1 MIKKFIEEY
10 NIAAHGSYYS
20 AKKPLAKYKLKD
32 SAGKK
37 QTVRVFTDDKI
48 HFPGVAAVV
57 KERNKSE
64 YIILSDKYRK
74 LSRNGKYFAIA
85 HEIGHV
91 YNRDLK
97 EGRGAVRDI
106 VTEIN
111 ADKFGSLV
119 VGKKNAIKALKEVK
133 KFPVEGGD
141 LIDWMISRHELNLR
155 IRALKKDR

>member
-1 MIKKFIEEY
+1 MFKQLMEEY
-10 NIAAHGSYYS
+10 NIAMNGSYYS

-32 SAGKK
+32 SKGKK
-37 QTVRVFTDDKI
+37 QTVRVFTDDKV

-57 KERNKSE
+57 KEKNKSE
-64 YIILSDKYRK
+64 YILLSDKYRN
-74 LSRNGKYFAIA
+74 LSRNGKCFAIA

-97 EGRGAVRDI
+97 EGRGAVRDLL
-106 VTEIN
+106 TEIN
-111 ADKFGSLV
+111 ADKFGSSV

-155 IRALKKDR
+155 IRALKKDI

>member
-1 MIKKFIEEY
+1 MLKEIMEEY
-10 NIAAHGSYYS
+10 NIAVHGSYFS

-37 QTVRVFTDDKI
+37 QSVRIFTDDKI
-48 HFPGVAAVV
+48 HFPGIAAVV
-57 KERNKSE
+57 KEKNKSE
-64 YIILSDKYRK
+64 YIILSDKYKK
-74 LSRNGKYFAIA
+74 LSRNGKCFALA

-97 EGRGAVRDI
+97 EGRGIVRDI

-111 ADKFGSLV
+111 ADKVGSSI

-133 KFPVEGGD
+133 KFPVEGGN

-155 IRALKKDR
+155 IRALKKDK

>member
-1 MIKKFIEEY
+1 MFKKIMEECNIEM
-10 NIAAHGSYYS
+10 NGSYYS

-32 SAGKK
+32 SA
-37 QTVRVFTDDKI
+37 V

-57 KERNKSE
+57 KEKNKSE
-64 YIILSDKYRK
+64 YIILSDKYKR
-74 LSRNGKYFAIA
+74 LSRNGKYFALA

-111 ADKFGSLV
+111 ADKFGSSII
-119 VGKKNAIKALKEVK
+119 GKKNAIKALKEVK

-155 IRALKKDR
+155 IRALKKDK

>member
-1 MIKKFIEEY
+1 MLKKIIEEY

-32 SAGKK
+32 SA
-37 QTVRVFTDDKI
+37 DKI

-64 YIILSDKYRK
+64 YIILSDKYKK

-97 EGRGAVRDI
+97 EGRGAVRDLL
-106 VTEIN
+106 TEIN
-111 ADKFGSLV
+111 ADKFGSSI

-155 IRALKKDR
+155 IRALKKDK

>member
-1 MIKKFIEEY
+1 MLKEFMEEL
-10 NIAAHGSYYS
+10 NISSQGSYYS

-57 KERNKSE
+57 KEKNKSE
-64 YIILSDKYRK
+64 YIILSDKYKK
-74 LSRNGKYFAIA
+74 LSRNGKYFALA

-97 EGRGAVRDI
+97 EGRGATRDI
-106 VTEIN
+106 LTEIN
-111 ADKFGSLV
+111 ADKFGSMII
-119 VGKKNAIKALKEVK
+119 GKKNAIKALKEVK

-155 IRALKKDR
+155 IRALKKDK